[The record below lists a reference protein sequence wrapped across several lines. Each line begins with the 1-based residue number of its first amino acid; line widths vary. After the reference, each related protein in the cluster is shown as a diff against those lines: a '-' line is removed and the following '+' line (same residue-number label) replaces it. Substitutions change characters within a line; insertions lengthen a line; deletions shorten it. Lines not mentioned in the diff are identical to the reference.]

1 MNRYYKCMFFLSLHT
16 WRVRLTLIHSSGG
29 RWVFRGDRVS
39 SAAVSLGD
47 APLMQSG
54 ICKWHLW
61 CDSHWQ
67 TGLKY
72 VWPEDILLEISATKW
87 QRVIWEF
94 WCCVFGQIQHDYVML
109 MTEANA
115 GKLFL
120 GFPCP
125 WPNHSLQKHTCMER
139 DKERGGQREPEWKRG
154 LYRVTILDTFQGF
167 CQSLWRFGK
176 KPLQLN
182 SSVVTMAERYP
193 VEAPFPEMNA
203 HP

>member
-39 SAAVSLGD
+39 SASVSLGD

-94 WCCVFGQIQHDYVML
+94 WCCVFGHSTWLCY
-109 MTEANA
+109 ANDR
-115 GKLFL
+115 GQCWEVISR
-120 GFPCP
+120 FPLSLTQSLP
-125 WPNHSLQKHTCMER
+125 AKTHMHGERQRKRGTKRARVKERSLQSDHS
-139 DKERGGQREPEWKRG
+139 GYFP
-154 LYRVTILDTFQGF
+154 RVL
-167 CQSLWRFGK
+167 S
-176 KPLQLN
+176 
-182 SSVVTMAERYP
+182 VTMEIWKK
-193 VEAPFPEMNA
+193 APA
-203 HP
+203 A